1 MNEILSMFFIVK
13 FLRSVIEQFRI
24 KNDTSHSKKNFY
36 ISLQLEIAPMNKEKD
51 TCKEEVFN
59 ALYRDHAQSL
69 HNFLYFKTT
78 NKDQSHDIAQE
89 AFIKLWNNCKKV
101 SPEKAKSFLFTVA
114 NNLFLNAIAHQ
125 KVVLNFKKSKT
136 TVINEQSP
144 EYLME
149 EKEFEARLNKAIAD
163 LTEVQRTAFLLSRV
177 EGKKYKE
184 IAEILGISEK
194 AAGKRIHDALEALRE
209 QIEKI

>member
-1 MNEILSMFFIVK
+1 
-13 FLRSVIEQFRI
+13 
-24 KNDTSHSKKNFY
+24 
-36 ISLQLEIAPMNKEKD
+36 MNKEKD

-59 ALYRDHAQSL
+59 TLYRDHSQSL

-114 NNLFLNAIAHQ
+114 NNLFLNAVAHQ

-136 TVINEQSP
+136 IVINEQSP
-144 EYLME
+144 QYLLE
-149 EKEFEARLNKAIAD
+149 EKELESRLNKAIAD
-163 LTEVQRTAFLLSRV
+163 LTEVQRTTFLLSRV

-194 AAGKRIHDALEALRE
+194 AVGKRIHDALEALRE